1 MTYSKKYP
9 DDMVENVAESPG
21 MCSDGLGSAPIEIP
35 KREAFSL
42 RGSTNGRKEMTWV
55 RLGKRR
61 SPASF
66 SSRGLGP
73 TGTRHARTVR
83 DTPADSP
90 RGART
95 VRPPGLDGPL
105 LLPERP
111 ELHLFPTSRAYGPRR
126 PGRQSARSS
135 RTIRPITADGPTS
148 LFNFSL
154 I

>member
-21 MCSDGLGSAPIEIP
+21 MCSDGPGSAPIEIP

-42 RGSTNGRKEMTWV
+42 RGSTKGRKEMTWV

-95 VRPPGLDGPL
+95 VRPPPRG
-105 LLPERP
+105 RSIITSR
-111 ELHLFPTSRAYGPRR
+111 TSRAAPLPHKPRVR
-126 PGRQSARSS
+126 STPPWQTVRQEQ
-135 RTIRPITADGPTS
+135 PDNPTHYRGWS
-148 LFNFSL
+148 DLPF
-154 I
+154 